1 MRNAVKEKLVEQNN
15 EIERKITLQE
25 KKSNVLKTAKKRF
38 SNVENPDRIEDRVVK
53 SHTKIRSHE
62 ELST

>member
-1 MRNAVKEKLVEQNN
+1 MESVKKKLLEQKK
-15 EIERKITLQE
+15 EIERKITPQE
-25 KKSNVLKTAKKRF
+25 KKKCNVLKTEKKRP